1 MFYIYGIYQDVFRAW
16 NYCTGGL
23 AYTTLQFL
31 KTSCIVTIARNVDIT
46 TMQGTKNI
54 VRNNIILFNIKYS
67 VTNVSEKS
75 IVETYKRV
83 VVFGKDFLML
93 HWKLTV
99 VFLCN

>member
-1 MFYIYGIYQDVFRAW
+1 MFYIYGIYQDVFRAL

-23 AYTTLQFL
+23 SYTTLRFL
-31 KTSCIVTIARNVDIT
+31 ITSCIVTIARYVDIT

-83 VVFGKDFLML
+83 LIFGKDFLML
-93 HWKLTV
+93 HWKMTV
-99 VFLCN
+99 ILLCN